1 MDDTRPPGTRAEA
14 SSEKGDSS
22 MMNVEVRKEE
32 VGVLTEALESYLLDL
47 RSEILDTDKRVF
59 RENLKVK
66 EDVLKTVVERLK
78 AA

>member
-1 MDDTRPPGTRAEA
+1 MDDRRPPGSRVEA
-14 SSEKGDSS
+14 ASEKGDSS

-32 VGVLTEALESYLLDL
+32 VGVLTEALESYLSDL
-47 RSEILDTDKRVF
+47 RFEILDTDKRAF
-59 RENLKVK
+59 RESLKMK

>member
-1 MDDTRPPGTRAEA
+1 MTGVLRGSRVEA
-14 SSEKGDSS
+14 ASEKGDSS

-32 VGVLTEALESYLLDL
+32 VGVLTEALESYLSDL
-47 RSEILDTDKRVF
+47 RFEILDTDKRAF
-59 RENLKVK
+59 RDSLKMK

>member
-1 MDDTRPPGTRAEA
+1 MDDTRPPGPRAEA

-47 RSEILDTDKRVF
+47 RSEILDTDKRTF
-59 RENLKVK
+59 RDNLKMK

>member
-1 MDDTRPPGTRAEA
+1 
-14 SSEKGDSS
+14 

-32 VGVLTEALESYLLDL
+32 VGVLTEALESYLFDL
-47 RSEILDTDKRVF
+47 RSEILDTDKRSF
-59 RENLKVK
+59 RDNLKMK